1 MKLLKTRNFT
11 INGFKG
17 QTLTYELNKD
27 DFIFYDNNSIA
38 IHKKLCDKNHYNEWY
53 YYKSY
58 TQHFNHE
65 GKELFMCVW
74 LRDNDSWGLTTD
86 DGKDVVVV
94 WK

>member
-53 YYKSY
+53 YNIYH
-58 TQHFNHE
+58 TQDFNNE
-65 GKELFMCVW
+65 GKELIMGV
-74 LRDNDSWGLTTD
+74 LRRYDDSWGLTTD
-86 DGKDVVVV
+86 DGKDIVVV